1 MKTPEEQRT
10 EDRRRRTERQR
21 ELRERARELRE
32 RARICGHCR
41 EPATAGLIEWS
52 GRGGDL
58 LIPICRSCLA
68 RLGACWRDMDEVG
81 PWCHV
86 DEQRPCPDCA
96 VASPAE
102 KSERGLFRRLFSG

>member
-21 ELRERARELRE
+21 ERRERE
-32 RARICGHCR
+32 RICGYCR
-41 EPATAGLIEWS
+41 KPAAAGLIEWF
-52 GRGGDL
+52 GRGEPL

-86 DEQRPCPDCA
+86 DEQRPCGDCS

-102 KSERGLFRRLFSG
+102 KSDRGLLRRLFSG